1 TVDQAV
7 GDIDMLNI
15 ERPVE
20 ARDDLSAAPIDRTV
34 LGQSVAKAAGPL
46 DALLVAGD
54 DADGVGSLGLGE
66 ALLLGVG
73 AEAFALLIVGVEKA
87 SEIGVQCRS
96 RVVVHPRIA
105 VGLQPGAVAVEH
117 ASAVV
122 RTAAE
127 DRVGQ
132 VILVALVDPV
142 AVLIR
147 RDLVPGNGVEGGVR
161 DDGEL
166 LTGGEVVADVSVV
179 DRRRALVAGST
190 DEEEDR
196 DGVAAARAEHLPTL
210 SAAGL
215 PSGALV
221 AAEVEH
227 VDGAEFFGEGLADAG
242 GGVALDPAAVG
253 DEADDP
259 LVADAI
265 ARPTDGAHV

>member
-1 TVDQAV
+1 LPFPYPALFPSPPRRAAGDEPGSEERELFVRTDSSHIEPVVIVLRGGEVPAGDGGTVDQAA
-7 GDIDMLNI
+7 GDVDMLNI

-34 LGQSVAKAAGPL
+34 LGQSVRKAAGPL
-46 DALLVAGD
+46 DALLVAGA
-54 DADGVGSLGLGE
+54 DAEGVGSLGLGE

-142 AVLIR
+142 AV
-147 RDLVPGNGVEGGVR
+147 
-161 DDGEL
+161 
-166 LTGGEVVADVSVV
+166 
-179 DRRRALVAGST
+179 
-190 DEEEDR
+190 
-196 DGVAAARAEHLPTL
+196 
-210 SAAGL
+210 
-215 PSGALV
+215 
-221 AAEVEH
+221 
-227 VDGAEFFGEGLADAG
+227 
-242 GGVALDPAAVG
+242 
-253 DEADDP
+253 
-259 LVADAI
+259 
-265 ARPTDGAHV
+265 